1 MEGDDD
7 IDEVGSLVC
16 DVKDDGQSSSSS
28 SLLTSHNEITNKIY
42 LKNKFLPFVKQCK
55 KEANGWHI

>member
-16 DVKDDGQSSSSS
+16 DVKDDGQNSSSP

-42 LKNKFLPFVKQCK
+42 IKKQVLPFVKQCK
-55 KEANGWHI
+55 KEANE